1 MAMDSVGS
9 QTQQLWDL
17 VTNEMWVE
25 EELGPTR
32 SLAWILEVGRD

>member
-9 QTQQLWDL
+9 QTQQLWDP
-17 VTNEMWVE
+17 VTNEMWV